1 LIHVAGRQ
9 LRIDQE
15 LACDAVVMRRH
26 PKSRKLYARTMLK
39 TQLAE
44 AALPLGCHWQFIHP
58 LKERIMRLNQPSPRG
73 IRRAAGQLLIGTLI
87 VTVAAGAWA
96 VQSSGADA
104 ASHQT
109 RGADADFG
117 ISVSADNAQQ
127 SENGVRYVGNVIVR
141 ILNSAVVMTFH
152 SDSAKALSE
161 NQVLMEGHVSFQG
174 DGWKFTTERVLVEHV
189 SGLSTLKMDSAL
201 VIRDPSASSP
211 NR

>member
-1 LIHVAGRQ
+1 
-9 LRIDQE
+9 
-15 LACDAVVMRRH
+15 
-26 PKSRKLYARTMLK
+26 MLK
-39 TQLAE
+39 TQLAG

-73 IRRAAGQLLIGTLI
+73 IRRATGQLLIGTLI
-87 VTVAAGAWA
+87 VTVAGGAWA
-96 VQSSGADA
+96 VQSTGADA
-104 ASHQT
+104 AAHQT
-109 RGADADFG
+109 RRADADSRF
-117 ISVSADNAQQ
+117 SVSADSAQE
-127 SENGVRYVGNVIVR
+127 SENGVRYVGNVIIR

>member
-1 LIHVAGRQ
+1 LISKSLGVSSRNSSPAAAVAGQQRVPATPLIQFAGRQ

-15 LACDAVVMRRH
+15 LACDAAVMRRH

-44 AALPLGCHWQFIHP
+44 AALPLGCHW
-58 LKERIMRLNQPSPRG
+58 
-73 IRRAAGQLLIGTLI
+73 
-87 VTVAAGAWA
+87 
-96 VQSSGADA
+96 
-104 ASHQT
+104 
-109 RGADADFG
+109 
-117 ISVSADNAQQ
+117 
-127 SENGVRYVGNVIVR
+127 
-141 ILNSAVVMTFH
+141 NSAVVMTFH

-174 DGWKFTTERVLVEHV
+174 DGWKFTTKRVLVEHV